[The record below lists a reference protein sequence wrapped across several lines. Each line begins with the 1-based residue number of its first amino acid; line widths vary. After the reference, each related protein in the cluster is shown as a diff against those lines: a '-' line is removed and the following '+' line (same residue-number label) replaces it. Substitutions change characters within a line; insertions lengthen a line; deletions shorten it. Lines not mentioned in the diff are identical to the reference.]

1 MGARLVGTPRV
12 GYSASQYGRD
22 YRIGYCLELLN
33 SEDLRLDLGVD
44 AQRRENPEMGDVRN
58 GVLGQA
64 TIGW

>member
-1 MGARLVGTPRV
+1 M
-12 GYSASQYGRD
+12 
-22 YRIGYCLELLN
+22 GYCLELLN